1 MQIIND
7 FFALRTYGKRGNA
20 PRSSQLMK
28 FFISIFLFTFF
39 ALTISAQ
46 KTKSNQFLVVLG
58 TAQDAGFPQIGSTD
72 EFREVEKNYKA
83 RQKVVSL
90 GLIDKTAKQKFLFE
104 AAPDLPV
111 QLFALD
117 KFLPSKQTLPDGVFL
132 THAHIGHY
140 TGLMYFGRESVGA
153 KSVPVYAMPRM
164 EKFLTEN
171 APWSQLVGL
180 KNIGIKHLKDGEIV
194 RLNDNLKVTPFL
206 VPHRDEFSETVGF
219 EIAGANKSA
228 VFIPDIDK
236 WSKWKQDLKELIKR
250 VDYAFLDATFYKN
263 GEIPNRDMS
272 EIPHPFVEET
282 LELLKDLPAREKAKV
297 IFIHF
302 NHTNPLIKKTAK
314 ERREVLR
321 KGFRVADEGMILE
334 L

>member
-1 MQIIND
+1 M
-7 FFALRTYGKRGNA
+7 
-20 PRSSQLMK
+20 
-28 FFISIFLFTFF
+28 
-39 ALTISAQ
+39 
-46 KTKSNQFLVVLG
+46 
-58 TAQDAGFPQIGSTD
+58 
-72 EFREVEKNYKA
+72 
-83 RQKVVSL
+83 VSL
-90 GLIDKTAKQKFLFE
+90 GLIDKNAKQKFLFE
-104 AAPDLPV
+104 ATPDLPA

-140 TGLMYFGRESVGA
+140 TGLMYFGREAVGA
-153 KSVPVYAMPRM
+153 KAVPVYAMPRM

-171 APWSQLVGL
+171 SPWSQLIGL
-180 KNIGIKHLKDGEIV
+180 KNIEIRNLKDCEIV
-194 RLNDNLKVTPFL
+194 RLNENLKVTPFL

-219 EIAGANKSA
+219 EIAGKNKTA

-236 WSKWKQDLKELIKR
+236 WSKWNGDLKELIRR

-282 LELLKDLPAREKAKV
+282 IKLLEDLSAKDKAKV

-302 NHTNPLIKKTAK
+302 NHTNPLIRKNSK